1 MSGHDAAI
9 AFNRGL
15 HQALPTPLAHAYR
28 KAYNSQTPK
37 ELHDNACLFGLSVLR
52 FAAVLGMAL
61 MRELRVALTREE
73 SDLLDKLDRPAE
85 GDWHR
90 WLCRAVERLR
100 GASSSADS
108 LGAGLEAYVT
118 RKRDAAHSE
127 LPAALGQ
134 LLSHLEN
141 KAVVRKDATPQ
152 DFLLTLI
159 RYRNDTI
166 GHGAVLREELNQIHG
181 EAILRAAT
189 ELAATLPLGEQWE
202 LAYIAKSSLGP
213 TAVECQIVHL
223 TGPDWL
229 RGAPVSFPRGFPAPL
244 PGHVVVLSKPD
255 GSRHVDLHPLLVF
268 HQERVLFFNSLRG
281 RNPGYLEYDSAQK
294 TTVESAAQDYADWKS
309 HFGTAADDGS
319 PGADTVHGA
328 GMAQPLA
335 SGQRFRF
342 ERLLGRGGMGE
353 VWLGYDE
360 LLRRPVAIKRI
371 RSELVGSGA
380 IDRRFL
386 QEAQDAARL
395 SHPNIVQILNVDR
408 DGEGLYL
415 VLELMEGGNLRE
427 LIRTS
432 PLQLPIALAYLRQM
446 LQALEHAHEHGLLHR
461 DVKPENILL
470 TKAGV
475 PKLADFGLAW
485 LHEEDDDGDAGGS
498 VAEGSGRSP
507 DRARAPTAGL
517 PAPQQGEQETFG
529 QVSGSVRRP
538 ATTVP
543 AREENPGEGT
553 RLYMAPELRDRRAVP
568 SPQSDLYALG
578 VTFYEMLTARSPQHV
593 DERKIPSPAL
603 PLYRRLTH
611 ADPNFRYDSAATA
624 LRDSVELERAMELAG
639 RTQEETAS
647 RIAKTAEQSFGLIR
661 EGRMVDAQAGFQRIL
676 AEDPQN
682 ARAHTGLLLGHLMA
696 GDMEQAASRFR
707 ALAASE
713 CCDPVFARF
722 RGFIEQI
729 QTPTQLRMTPQ
740 PLPFS
745 YRVADL
751 RRGQFVKELV
761 EISPETVNLGD
772 AGELLIE
779 MLQRRPDGRAEYASV
794 SQNRHRL
801 QFDLGAVR
809 VVADFQFRMRPKTL
823 FFPARL
829 LAADLALEIAADPF
843 ETYRFVRYLTY
854 SLQQR
859 YRRTLADLVRPE
871 SAAAFGYDARDAQ
884 PAWDGLNCNVPEKIL
899 GP

>member
-1 MSGHDAAI
+1 MSGHDATI
-9 AFNRGL
+9 AFNREL

-37 ELHDNACLFGLSVLR
+37 ELHDNACLFGLCVLR
-52 FAAVLGMAL
+52 FAAALGMAL

-73 SDLLDKLDRPAE
+73 SELLDKLDRPAE

-100 GASSSADS
+100 ESSSGLDS

-166 GHGAVLREELNQIHG
+166 GHGAVLREELNQTHG

-202 LAYIAKSSLGP
+202 LAYIAKSSLGS

-229 RGAPVSFPRGFPAPL
+229 RGAPMSFPRGFPAPL
-244 PGHVVVLSKPD
+244 PGHVVVLAKPD

-268 HQERVLFFNSLRG
+268 HHERVLFFNSLRG

-294 TTVESAAQDYADWKS
+294 TTVESAAPDYSDWKN
-309 HFGTAADDGS
+309 HFGAASDDGS
-319 PGADTVHGA
+319 ARADVQPPSLT
-328 GMAQPLA
+328 QPLPP
-335 SGQRFRF
+335 GQRFRF

-408 DGEGLYL
+408 DAEGLYL
-415 VLELMEGGNLRE
+415 VLEFMEGGNLRE
-427 LIRTS
+427 LMRTS

-446 LQALEHAHEHGLLHR
+446 LQALAHAHEHGLLHR

-470 TKAGV
+470 TKANV

-485 LHEEDDDGDAGGS
+485 LHEEDDDNG
-498 VAEGSGRSP
+498 EGSGRSP
-507 DRARAPTAGL
+507 DRARAPTEGL
-517 PAPQQGEQETFG
+517 PRSTPLDLETSG
-529 QVSGSVRRP
+529 QSGGSVRRP
-538 ATTVP
+538 ATTRP
-543 AREENPGEGT
+543 PREESLGEGT
-553 RLYMAPELRDRRAVP
+553 RLYMAPELRDRRAAP
-568 SPQSDLYALG
+568 SAQSDLYALG
-578 VTFYEMLTARSPQHV
+578 VTFYEMLTARSPQHI
-593 DERKIPSPAL
+593 DERKIASPAL
-603 PLYRRLTH
+603 PLLRRLTH
-611 ADPNFRYDSAATA
+611 PDPNFRYDSAATA
-624 LRDSVELERAMELAG
+624 LHDCVELERAMELAG
-639 RTQEETAS
+639 RTQEETAN

-676 AEDPQN
+676 AEDPEY
-682 ARAHTGLLLGHLMA
+682 ARAHIGLLLGHLIS

-707 ALAASE
+707 ALATSE
-713 CCDPVFARF
+713 CDDPVFVRF

-745 YRVADL
+745 YRIADL
-751 RRGQFVKELV
+751 HRGQFVKELV
-761 EISPETVNLGD
+761 EFSAATVNLGD
-772 AGELLIE
+772 AGEVLIE
-779 MLQRRPDGRAEYASV
+779 MFQRRPDHRAEYAPLPPHG
-794 SQNRHRL
+794 HRL
-801 QFDLGAVR
+801 KFDLDTVEVR
-809 VVADFQFRMRPKTL
+809 ADFQFRMRPKTL
-823 FFPARL
+823 FFPPRL
-829 LAADLALEIAADPF
+829 LAADVALEIRADPF

-854 SLQQR
+854 SLHQR
-859 YRRTLADLVRPE
+859 YRRTLADLIRPE
-871 SAAAFGYDARDAQ
+871 SAAAFGCAAQAARE
-884 PAWDGLNCNVPEKIL
+884 AWDRLHCNVPEKIL

>member
-73 SDLLDKLDRPAE
+73 SELLDKLDRPAE

-100 GASSSADS
+100 GASSGADS

-294 TTVESAAQDYADWKS
+294 TTVESAAQDYADWKN

-328 GMAQPLA
+328 GMAQPLP

-371 RSELVGSGA
+371 RSELVGNGA

-408 DGEGLYL
+408 DSEGLYL

-485 LHEEDDDGDAGGS
+485 LHEEGDDA
-498 VAEGSGRSP
+498 
-507 DRARAPTAGL
+507 
-517 PAPQQGEQETFG
+517 
-529 QVSGSVRRP
+529 
-538 ATTVP
+538 P

-593 DERKIPSPAL
+593 DERRIPSPAL

-676 AEDPQN
+676 AEDPDN
-682 ARAHTGLLLGHLMA
+682 ARAHTGMLLGHLMA

-713 CCDPVFARF
+713 CSDPVFARF

-745 YRVADL
+745 YRVAEL

-801 QFDLGAVR
+801 QFDFGAVR
-809 VVADFQFRMRPKTL
+809 VVADFQFRTRPKTL
-823 FFPARL
+823 FFPPRL
-829 LAADLALEIAADPF
+829 LAADLAIEIAADPF

-859 YRRTLADLVRPE
+859 YRRTLADLVRPA

-884 PAWDGLNCNVPEKIL
+884 AAWDGLNCNVPEKIL

>member
-1 MSGHDAAI
+1 MSGHDTTI
-9 AFNRGL
+9 AFNRAL

-37 ELHDNACLFGLSVLR
+37 ELHDNACLFELCVLR
-52 FAAVLGMAL
+52 FAAVLGMAV

-73 SDLLDKLDRPAE
+73 SELLDKLDRPAE

-100 GASSSADS
+100 GSSSAPDS
-108 LGAGLEAYVT
+108 LGAGLESYFT
-118 RKRDAAHSE
+118 RKCDAAHSE

-141 KAVVRKDATPQ
+141 KAVVRKDANPQ
-152 DFLLTLI
+152 EFLLALI

-181 EAILRAAT
+181 ETILRAAS
-189 ELAATLPLGEQWE
+189 ELAATLPLAEHWE

-229 RGAPVSFPRGFPAPL
+229 RGVPVSFPRGFPAPL

-268 HQERVLFFNSLRG
+268 HHERVLFFNSLRG
-281 RNPGYLEYDSAQK
+281 KNPGYLEYDSAQK
-294 TTVESAAQDYADWKS
+294 TTVESAAQDYSEWKS
-309 HFGTAADDGS
+309 HFGITTDGGSSEVSGEQAA
-319 PGADTVHGA
+319 TF
-328 GMAQPLA
+328 AQPLPQ
-335 SGQRFRF
+335 GQRFRF

-353 VWLGYDE
+353 VCLGYDE

-371 RSELVGSGA
+371 RSELVGNGA

-408 DGEGLYL
+408 DAEGLYL
-415 VLELMEGGNLRE
+415 VLELMEGGNLRQ
-427 LIRTS
+427 LILAG

-446 LQALEHAHEHGLLHR
+446 LQALQHAHEHGLLHR

-485 LHEEDDDGDAGGS
+485 LHAEDDDDAPR
-498 VAEGSGRSP
+498 AES
-507 DRARAPTAGL
+507 L
-517 PAPQQGEQETFG
+517 
-529 QVSGSVRRP
+529 
-538 ATTVP
+538 
-543 AREENPGEGT
+543 GEGT
-553 RLYMAPELRDRRAVP
+553 RLYMAPELRDRRASP

-578 VTFYEMLTARSPQHV
+578 VTFYEILTARSPQHL
-593 DERKIPSPAL
+593 DDRKVPSPVL
-603 PLYRRLTH
+603 PLVRRLTH
-611 ADPNFRYDSAATA
+611 SDPNFRYDSAATA
-624 LRDSVELERAMELAG
+624 LRDCAELERALELAG
-639 RTQEETAS
+639 RTQEETAH
-647 RIAKTAEQSFGLIR
+647 RIAKTAEQSFAHVR
-661 EGRMVDAQAGFQRIL
+661 EGRIVDAQAGFQRIL
-676 AEDPQN
+676 AEDSVN
-682 ARAHTGLLLGHLMA
+682 MRAQTGLLIGHLIA

-707 ALAASE
+707 ALTAE
-713 CCDPVFARF
+713 GCDDPVFSRF
-722 RGFIEQI
+722 RKFIEQI
-729 QTPTQLRMTPQ
+729 GTPTILRMTPQ

-745 YRVADL
+745 YRIADL
-751 RRGQFVKELV
+751 RRGQFVKELI
-761 EISPETVNLGD
+761 ELSGETVNLGD
-772 AGELLIE
+772 AGEVLIE
-779 MLQRRPDGRAEYASV
+779 LLQWRPGHRAEYSSPAAD
-794 SQNRHRL
+794 RHRL
-801 QFDLGAVR
+801 QFDFGAVK
-809 VVADFQFRMRPKTL
+809 VAADFQFRMRPKTL
-823 FFPARL
+823 FFPPRL
-829 LAADLALEIAADPF
+829 LAADVALEVSADPF

-854 SLQQR
+854 TLHQR
-859 YRRTLADLVRPE
+859 FRRTIAELVRPQA
-871 SAAAFGYDARDAQ
+871 AAAFHYDFQLAQ
-884 PAWDGLNCNVPEKIL
+884 QAWDRLNCNVPERIL